1 MSIKIFHLIFFRRN
15 NDLFISC
22 LMQSTNEDCSNYALE
37 VIIRKSNGDKILGK
51 ELITRNKIYCLENK
65 SWQVGEN

>member
-1 MSIKIFHLIFFRRN
+1 
-15 NDLFISC
+15 
-22 LMQSTNEDCSNYALE
+22 MQSTNEDCSNYALE